1 MHTKTLAIRISPA
14 EREAL
19 RQRAAAE
26 QVSQGDLVRRALRA
40 YGVTPSEDPP
50 RSGYDVIKDIIGRGS
65 GGPADLSNNPD
76 HLTDYGK

>member
-50 RSGYDVIKDIIGRGS
+50 RSITITTGRV
-65 GGPADLSNNPD
+65 NNFTKPRP
-76 HLTDYGK
+76 L